1 MAAFFCFEG
10 TAELPMGAEGF
21 AAFSEADAV
30 EHFFL
35 ITADAAAPSPIDG
48 AETLGAALTGTGT
61 TFEPVPTEATDTA
74 IILPT
79 SGTTR
84 QAKGAELSHVS
95 TAAVMPKTLRRLCV
109 RRLRRAGSTQWH
121 VRRESRWCA
130 RWRVVP

>member
-21 AAFSEADAV
+21 AAFSKADAV

-61 TFEPVPTEATDTA
+61 TFEPVPTEATGTA
-74 IILPT
+74 IILYTPEPPDRPRAPSSPT
-79 SGTTR
+79 S
-84 QAKGAELSHVS
+84 A
-95 TAAVMPKTLRRLCV
+95 P
-109 RRLRRAGSTQWH
+109 
-121 VRRESRWCA
+121 
-130 RWRVVP
+130 

>member
-1 MAAFFCFEG
+1 MVPLNVLLKGREIAYHLWDADVTAFFCFEG

-21 AAFSEADAV
+21 AAFSKADAV

-61 TFEPVPTEATDTA
+61 KFEPVPTEATDTA

-79 SGTTR
+79 SGTHRTG
-84 QAKGAELSHVS
+84 QG
-95 TAAVMPKTLRRLCV
+95 
-109 RRLRRAGSTQWH
+109 RRAPTSAQ
-121 VRRESRWCA
+121 
-130 RWRVVP
+130 